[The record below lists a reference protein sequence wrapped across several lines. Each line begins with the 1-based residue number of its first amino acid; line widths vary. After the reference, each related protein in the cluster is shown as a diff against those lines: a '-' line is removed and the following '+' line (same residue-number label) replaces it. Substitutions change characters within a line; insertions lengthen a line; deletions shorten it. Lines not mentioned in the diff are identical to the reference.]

1 MTIFRGEVA
10 RACGGLAGG
19 TEAYGDTVLFTEQE
33 DVLEMVAAFDQTYQ
47 VRRFLGE
54 ILEVL
59 KHNILGIICQLCANV
74 IILVSIRLR
83 YKITVRD
90 LLYR

>member
-33 DVLEMVAAFDQTYQ
+33 DVLDMVAAFDQTYQ
-47 VRRFLGE
+47 VRRFFGRNRRSTK
-54 ILEVL
+54 V
-59 KHNILGIICQLCANV
+59 
-74 IILVSIRLR
+74 
-83 YKITVRD
+83 
-90 LLYR
+90 